1 MTDIVIRP
9 ERAGEETAT
18 RDRAFR
24 VNSLGPAIPATGTVT
39 RAPSTHRGHRRPS
52 APRRT

>member
-1 MTDIVIRP
+1 MTDIVISP

-24 VNSLGPAIPATGTVT
+24 VNSLGPAIPATG
-39 RAPSTHRGHRRPS
+39 HRHAHAVDPPGTPP
-52 APRRT
+52 A